1 MSESFQSFSS
11 LSLWSYFL
19 LLWFVPAIGYW
30 QSRHSHVFCTL
41 RQKTSRST
49 MRQGPCLILKTVISK
64 WVEEPDK
71 STIGYWKSQS
81 IHVLCTLETTTT
93 STAQLPSQVIGNHP
107 PSSTGSQPQMSF
119 CLKVAQPNYH
129 RDYSDDC
136 HVNED
141 NHLDHHDHL
150 DRQ

>member
-1 MSESFQSFSS
+1 MSVASVTNIRYMSNMVIPHSKYHAEKNDVRIISIFTS
-11 LSLWSYFL
+11 LSMWPYFL

-30 QSRHSHVFCTL
+30 QSRHSHLFCTL

-93 STAQLPSQVIGNHP
+93 STAQLPS
-107 PSSTGSQPQMSF
+107 
-119 CLKVAQPNYH
+119 
-129 RDYSDDC
+129 
-136 HVNED
+136 
-141 NHLDHHDHL
+141 
-150 DRQ
+150 